1 MKLSPKNQA
10 SDLKI
15 AIIHS
20 KWNEY
25 VVKALVDGAV
35 ETLEQAGAKEP
46 LIVQVAGAWEI
57 PLAAKTLIES
67 GKFDG
72 VIALGCV
79 LRGQTTHAQLLAS
92 DVSSALMNLQM
103 ASGKPISWGIL
114 TPDTEEQAIS
124 RAGMKHGNKGREAA
138 GSLLE
143 LIATIRAIQKL

>member
-1 MKLSPKNQA
+1 MKLSPKSQS
-10 SDLKI
+10 SDFKI

-25 VVKALVDGAV
+25 VVNSLVDGAV
-35 ETLEQAGAKEP
+35 ETLDQAGVKEP

-57 PLAAKTLIES
+57 PLAAKTLIET

-72 VIALGCV
+72 IIALGCV
-79 LRGQTTHAQLLAS
+79 LQGQTTHAKLLAS

-103 ASGKPISWGIL
+103 TSGKPISWGIL

-138 GSLLE
+138 GSLVE
-143 LIATIRAIQKL
+143 LLNTIHAIKKL